1 MGKRG
6 NSASRFE
13 ARDAEEQRKGQGSDD
28 SDDAENEKGDV
39 ELYGCLLYLG
49 C

>member
-6 NSASRFE
+6 NSASRFG

-28 SDDAENEKGDV
+28 SDDAENRRGV
-39 ELYGCLLYLG
+39 LG
-49 C
+49 SMGASCI